1 MTSKKPTIE
10 MIKQVLDNGIYY
22 FTKLG
27 DVYGLSNTMVDYEK
41 ITGLSFR
48 RQCSFKWE
56 DLGVKFW
63 LTKEE
68 AEEQATAYKNEIT
81 KYISLSTLKKI
92 TKLDTSKTIWVKDEK
107 RIWENDVE
115 QYAYYSKKDLTFVN
129 PVEYDDDYG
138 GGFTEELYPISE
150 YGKTWALTKEVL
162 ENE

>member
-1 MTSKKPTIE
+1 MNSKKTTAE
-10 MIKQVLDNGIYY
+10 MLMQVLDDGIYY
-22 FTKLG
+22 FNKLG
-27 DVYGLSNTMVDYEK
+27 DVYGLSSIMVNYEK

-68 AEEQATAYKNEIT
+68 AEEQATSYINEIT

-92 TKLDTSKTIWVKDEK
+92 TKLNANNTIWVKDES
-107 RIWENDVE
+107 RIWKNDIE
-115 QYAYYSKKDLTFVN
+115 EYAYYNKKDLTFVN

-138 GGFTEELYPISE
+138 GGFTVELYPISE
-150 YGKTWALTKEVL
+150 YGKTWALTKEEL
-162 ENE
+162 E